1 MNQLWDLL
9 TSSRF
14 RHFWANL
21 GRIGLILSL
30 VCSFGLA
37 GCQGQPQASPMAPV
51 APIVKANLSEVSPP
65 LAIEELNEWFDQY
78 QPQVEILSPRP
89 DEILADTQVTLK
101 IGVKNLPIF
110 RDLATGLGPYLQVT
124 LDNQA
129 SRPVYALEKPVMIE
143 DLAPGTHTLRVVAVR
158 PWGESFKTAGAFA
171 QVTFHTLVESDQN
184 SPPPQRPLLTYNQPQ
199 GFYGSE
205 PFLLDFYLANAPLL
219 SLGKASDPDAFSDW
233 QVRCTING
241 ISFTVDRWQA
251 FYLTGLKAGKNWVRL
266 ELLDGQGRL
275 IENGFNPTIWAVDY
289 QPGGLDA
296 RSRLL
301 RGELTAAEIKGV
313 LSPNFESALP
323 PVSAPASLPL
333 LPPPPTEPLE
343 STPIP
348 TPEPEELPTAPAT
361 VPIEPAASLPPTS
374 AQDRSQA
381 LESNPVAPTE
391 AEDQVTTE
399 VPPTPKGSERSWR
412 NFFRQKPQPSLTPPG
427 LDEESSSQLLTD
439 PGTEVTVTTP
449 APAMEATPPAESEPE
464 PPPTEQTNTVANP
477 APGQELEALKKRW
490 QNYLSRPQ
498 TAPSPRSDVT
508 QPSVPTPELE
518 VTAAQE

>member
-1 MNQLWDLL
+1 MNQFRDLL
-9 TSSRF
+9 RFRRF

-21 GRIGLILSL
+21 GRIGLVLSL
-30 VCSFGLA
+30 VCGFALA
-37 GCQGQPQASPMAPV
+37 GCQGQPQASPIAPV

-65 LAIEELNEWFDQY
+65 LAIEELNDWFDQY

-89 DEILADTQVTLK
+89 NEILTDTQVTLK

-129 SRPVYALEKPVMIE
+129 SRPVYSLDKPVIIE
-143 DLAPGTHTLRVVAVR
+143 DLAPGTHTLRVMAVR

-184 SPPPQRPLLTYNQPQ
+184 SLPPQRPLLTHNQPQ
-199 GFYGSE
+199 GFYGGE
-205 PFLLDFYLANAPLL
+205 PFLLDFYLSNVPL
-219 SLGKASDPDAFSDW
+219 SSDASAW
-233 QVRCTING
+233 QVRCTVNG
-241 ISFTVDRWQA
+241 TTFTVDRWQA

-266 ELLDGQGRL
+266 ELLDGQARL

-323 PVSAPASLPL
+323 PVSAPVSLPL
-333 LPPPPTEPLE
+333 LSPPPTEPLE
-343 STPIP
+343 STPIL
-348 TPEPEELPTAPAT
+348 TPEPEELPTAPRT

-374 AQDRSQA
+374 TPDSSQA

-412 NFFRQKPQPSLTPPG
+412 NFFRQRPQPSLTPSG
-427 LDEESSSQLLTD
+427 LDEESPSQLLTD
-439 PGTEVTVTTP
+439 PGTEVTVITP
-449 APAMEATPPAESEPE
+449 TPAMEATTPAGSEPE
-464 PPPTEQTNTVANP
+464 PPPTEQTDTVANP

-498 TAPSPRSDVT
+498 ATPPPRSDVT
-508 QPSVPTPELE
+508 QPSLPTPELE